1 MLWRA
6 QRKAQFAALRS
17 ETEPAEALLRAARER
32 LDSLE
37 WTDGAADAGG
47 LQIRVLQLGEIRVV
61 ALNNCSAALA
71 RVRAL
76 AASQSSAGD
85 YEPVVRA
92 LDDQYTQQ
100 VGRCAQL
107 QRRFKQLRELLVE
120 FTSVEQ
126 SLADGLADMRTACV
140 SLCRFDD
147 SEPID
152 DLEDIRQGAP
162 HRTCSSYTFSS
173 NCITASY
180 VRSERELAADVG
192 EGARTARAAL
202 GPPRRQRRRA
212 ARRESA
218 AR

>member
-1 MLWRA
+1 MWRA
-6 QRKAQFAALRS
+6 QRKAQFEALRN
-17 ETEPAEALLRAARER
+17 EAEPAEALLRAARER
-32 LDSLE
+32 LDALE
-37 WTDGAADAGG
+37 WTDGAADVGG
-47 LQIRVLQLGEIRVV
+47 LQIRVLQLSEIRVV

-76 AASQSSAGD
+76 AASQSSGGD

-92 LDDQYTQQ
+92 LDDQYTQL

-147 SEPID
+147 SEPLD
-152 DLEDIRQGAP
+152 DLEDIRQGEAP
-162 HRTCSSYTFSS
+162 RASSSLYFPCSTRTSIRT
-173 NCITASY
+173 
-180 VRSERELAADVG
+180 R
-192 EGARTARAAL
+192 ARPTVN
-202 GPPRRQRRRA
+202 
-212 ARRESA
+212 
-218 AR
+218 